1 MQWKNVKSYM
11 YKIVPWS
18 EDLDLTE
25 FYAEAEQ
32 RGFANNAT
40 QKVMIDCFRKES
52 TWAGWILYQDDK
64 AVGSVV
70 AHSFPEMGKDAY
82 RVLARTCT
90 FGTARQN
97 GGLITPKR
105 LIAEHQNLTDQFLL
119 PTCIEWTPP
128 WSDLYATSNEGAA
141 ASQRL
146 VHKHY
151 FPTLEK
157 LGIVERVKEMTYRNT
172 DQTVWKIR
180 ADKFLENLERYP
192 RWV

>member
-1 MQWKNVKSYM
+1 M

-32 RGFANNAT
+32 RGFANNAS
-40 QKVMIDCFRKES
+40 QKVMIDCFRNEPE
-52 TWAGWILYQDDK
+52 WAAWILYQDDK
-64 AVGSVV
+64 AVGSVA
-70 AHSFPEMGKDAY
+70 AHSFNVMGPNAY

-97 GGLITPKR
+97 GGLITPKK

-119 PTCIEWTPP
+119 PACISWAKG
-128 WSDLYATSNEGAA
+128 DLYATSNESKV

-146 VHKHY
+146 VHRHY

-157 LGIVERVKEMTYRNT
+157 IGIVKRVCEINYRHT
-172 DQTVWKIR
+172 EQTVWQIYPD
-180 ADKFLENLERYP
+180 AFLENLERYP
-192 RWV
+192 RWI

>member
-1 MQWKNVKSYM
+1 M

-32 RGFANNAT
+32 RGFANNAS
-40 QKVMIDCFRKES
+40 QKVMIDCFRNEPE
-52 TWAGWILYQDDK
+52 WAAWILYQNDK
-64 AVGSVV
+64 AVGSVA
-70 AHSFPEMGKDAY
+70 AHSFNEMGLDCY

-90 FGTARQN
+90 FGDARPN
-97 GGLITPKR
+97 GGLITPKK

-119 PTCIEWTPP
+119 PVCLEWTKGKRIF
-128 WSDLYATSNEGAA
+128 ATSNESQV

-146 VHKHY
+146 VHRHY

-157 LGIVERVKEMTYRNT
+157 LGIVSRVGNMLYRNT
-172 DQTVWKIR
+172 EQTVWQIYPE
-180 ADKFLENLERYP
+180 AFYANLELYP